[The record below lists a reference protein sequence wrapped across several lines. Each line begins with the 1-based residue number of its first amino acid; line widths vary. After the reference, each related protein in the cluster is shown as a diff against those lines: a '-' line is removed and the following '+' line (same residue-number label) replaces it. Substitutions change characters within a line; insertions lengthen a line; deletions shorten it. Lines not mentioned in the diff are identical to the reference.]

1 MHIEVLVLFCALT
14 FKTVSLTMISKSVVL
29 DKKTDFFWKYNI
41 TNYVG
46 KICYNKEAI
55 LFDSYEGRAEVFGQN
70 FSLVLKNVKHSDCG
84 DYAAVVVGGQEQSI
98 AEYKV
103 IVQDPVS
110 RAELTV
116 DHLSSS
122 SDSCNLTVT
131 CSTLEFNISS
141 IFRCD
146 AQNCLQVEEKSLN
159 VSKYFYSLTV
169 YLQQDTIF
177 CNHSNKVSWKANK
190 KVIKPYCE
198 TKSGKTISKLSPPAD
213 MSPNF
218 FLSFFGT
225 SIFLYKRNKEKLRLH
240 ETTDISIVIYL
251 RLAGKRP
258 NM

>member
-1 MHIEVLVLFCALT
+1 MFFLVVLALLFCTEAQGLQNV
-14 FKTVSLTMISKSVVL
+14 FLLHGSDLHLDVKKSVVL

-46 KICYNKEAI
+46 KISYNKEAI
-55 LFDSYEGRAEVFGQN
+55 LFDSYEGRAEVFGRN

-131 CSTLEFNISS
+131 CSTVEFNISS

-159 VSKYFYSLTV
+159 VSKYFYCLIV

-198 TKSGKTISKLSPPAD
+198 RKSGSDGISVCVVKTVVFSVGLIIMVIAVISVHL
-213 MSPNF
+213 M
-218 FLSFFGT
+218 
-225 SIFLYKRNKEKLRLH
+225 EK
-240 ETTDISIVIYL
+240 
-251 RLAGKRP
+251 KKKQK
-258 NM
+258 

>member
-1 MHIEVLVLFCALT
+1 MFFLVVLALLFCTEAQGLQNV
-14 FKTVSLTMISKSVVL
+14 FLLHGSDLHLDVKKSVVL

-46 KICYNKEAI
+46 KISYNKEAI
-55 LFDSYEGRAEVFGQN
+55 LFDSYEGRAEVFGRN
-70 FSLVLKNVKHSDCG
+70 FSLVLKNVKHSDSG

-131 CSTLEFNISS
+131 CSTVEFNISS

-159 VSKYFYSLTV
+159 VSKYFYSLIV

-198 TKSGKTISKLSPPAD
+198 RKSGSDGISVCVVKTVVFSVGLIIMVIAVISVHL
-213 MSPNF
+213 M
-218 FLSFFGT
+218 
-225 SIFLYKRNKEKLRLH
+225 EK
-240 ETTDISIVIYL
+240 
-251 RLAGKRP
+251 KKKQK
-258 NM
+258 

>member
-1 MHIEVLVLFCALT
+1 MFFLMVLALLFCTEAQGLRNV
-14 FKTVSLTMISKSVVL
+14 FLLHGSDLHLDVKKSVVL

-46 KICYNKEAI
+46 KISYYKEAI

-159 VSKYFYSLTV
+159 VSKYFSSLTV

-198 TKSGKTISKLSPPAD
+198 TKSGSDGISVCVVKTVVFSVGLIIMVIAVISVHL
-213 MSPNF
+213 M
-218 FLSFFGT
+218 
-225 SIFLYKRNKEKLRLH
+225 EK
-240 ETTDISIVIYL
+240 
-251 RLAGKRP
+251 KKKQK
-258 NM
+258 

>member
-1 MHIEVLVLFCALT
+1 MFFLVVLALLFCTEAQGLQNV
-14 FKTVSLTMISKSVVL
+14 FLLHGSDLHLDVKKSVVL

-46 KICYNKEAI
+46 KISYNKEAI
-55 LFDSYEGRAEVFGQN
+55 LFDSYEGRAEVFGRN

-84 DYAAVVVGGQEQSI
+84 DYTAVVVGGQEQSI

-131 CSTLEFNISS
+131 CSTVEFNISS

-159 VSKYFYSLTV
+159 VSKYFYSLIV

-198 TKSGKTISKLSPPAD
+198 RKSGSDGISVCVVKTVVFSVGLIIMVIAVISVHL
-213 MSPNF
+213 M
-218 FLSFFGT
+218 
-225 SIFLYKRNKEKLRLH
+225 EK
-240 ETTDISIVIYL
+240 
-251 RLAGKRP
+251 KKKQK
-258 NM
+258 

>member
-1 MHIEVLVLFCALT
+1 MILTTHFCLSVLLGLRNVFLLHGSDLHLDV
-14 FKTVSLTMISKSVVL
+14 KKSVVL

-46 KICYNKEAI
+46 KISYYKEAI

-159 VSKYFYSLTV
+159 
-169 YLQQDTIF
+169 QDTIF

-190 KVIKPYCE
+190 KVIKPCLDMLFSFCE
-198 TKSGKTISKLSPPAD
+198 KSVCFPVLQVQMGSLS
-213 MSPNF
+213 
-218 FLSFFGT
+218 
-225 SIFLYKRNKEKLRLH
+225 
-240 ETTDISIVIYL
+240 VW
-251 RLAGKRP
+251 
-258 NM
+258 

>member
-1 MHIEVLVLFCALT
+1 YSQFIVHVLFQA
-14 FKTVSLTMISKSVVL
+14 FVFIFIIVSDKSKESQKSVVL

-46 KICYNKEAI
+46 KISYNKEAI
-55 LFDSYEGRAEVFGQN
+55 LFDSYEGRAEVFGRN
-70 FSLVLKNVKHSDCG
+70 FSLVLKNVKHSDSG

-131 CSTLEFNISS
+131 CSTVEFNISS

-159 VSKYFYSLTV
+159 VSKYFYSLIV

-198 TKSGKTISKLSPPAD
+198 RKSGKTISKLSPPTVVFSVGLIIMVIAVISVHL
-213 MSPNF
+213 M
-218 FLSFFGT
+218 
-225 SIFLYKRNKEKLRLH
+225 EK
-240 ETTDISIVIYL
+240 
-251 RLAGKRP
+251 KKKQK
-258 NM
+258 